1 MDEPSKVIR
10 ERIHFSLLRAVISP
24 ENFRFPFD
32 KTDAKP
38 KGVGLRSLA
47 LSCLSWSLHV
57 FLALNSHR
65 LLLLFSYL
73 MAGRCNDNLGVW
85 FYGTR
90 LKCALI
96 RMVLVIKYDA
106 KGFLPKEKIFV
117 VVNFLRVPAM
127 TTLVYRKTKLFL
139 FLIQAHFRGQRVRR
153 RLNEALRAAQFYD
166 DEGEEEFDYDEEVD
180 LTAFDFDENVLE
192 QGWTPSETPQ
202 LPSRS
207 VWLREESSYVCF
219 SAVTWLTVLP
229 LV

>member
-1 MDEPSKVIR
+1 MK
-10 ERIHFSLLRAVISP
+10 FAC
-24 ENFRFPFD
+24 FF
-32 KTDAKP
+32 
-38 KGVGLRSLA
+38 
-47 LSCLSWSLHV
+47 
-57 FLALNSHR
+57 ALNSHR

-73 MAGRCNDNLGVW
+73 MAGRRNDNLGVW

-96 RMVLVIKYDA
+96 RMVLVIKHDA

-207 VWLREESSYVCF
+207 VWLHKESSYVCF
-219 SAVTWLTVLP
+219 SAVTWLTVGLE
-229 LV
+229 LLNYGQGVDWQSNNF

>member
-1 MDEPSKVIR
+1 MK
-10 ERIHFSLLRAVISP
+10 FAC
-24 ENFRFPFD
+24 FF
-32 KTDAKP
+32 
-38 KGVGLRSLA
+38 
-47 LSCLSWSLHV
+47 
-57 FLALNSHR
+57 ALNSHR

-96 RMVLVIKYDA
+96 RMVLVIKHDA

-117 VVNFLRVPAM
+117 VVNFLVPAII
-127 TTLVYRKTKLFL
+127 TLVYRKTKLFL
-139 FLIQAHFRGQRVRR
+139 FFIQAHFRGQRVRR

-219 SAVTWLTVLP
+219 TAVIGLP

>member
-1 MDEPSKVIR
+1 MRNQRESASGHSPFPAYHEVCMFFGFKFSSSTFVI
-10 ERIHFSLLRAVISP
+10 F
-24 ENFRFPFD
+24 
-32 KTDAKP
+32 
-38 KGVGLRSLA
+38 
-47 LSCLSWSLHV
+47 LSHGWPLQWQP
-57 FLALNSHR
+57 
-65 LLLLFSYL
+65 
-73 MAGRCNDNLGVW
+73 W

-127 TTLVYRKTKLFL
+127 ITLVYRKTKLFL

>member
-1 MDEPSKVIR
+1 MK
-10 ERIHFSLLRAVISP
+10 FA
-24 ENFRFPFD
+24 
-32 KTDAKP
+32 
-38 KGVGLRSLA
+38 
-47 LSCLSWSLHV
+47 C

-166 DEGEEEFDYDEEVD
+166 NEGEEEFDYDEEVD